1 MPATNVKDQ
10 PEPPTNASDNVATE
24 PAGERRSPAWARTRS
39 ADEQAASEF
48 ADLAERAAEWRTVD
62 PRELGRRMA
71 VLIATASASAQR
83 SPYWERASR
92 PEPMSPE
99 AEARWR
105 RLVAEHKARRAG
117 G

>member
-1 MPATNVKDQ
+1 MPATSSTKP
-10 PEPPTNASDNVATE
+10 PESTTNGGDGARKE
-24 PAGERRSPAWARTRS
+24 PQGERTIPAWARARS
-39 ADEQAASEF
+39 ASERAAAEW
-48 ADLAERAAEWRTVD
+48 ADLAERAAEWRAVD
-62 PRELGRRMA
+62 PQELGRRMA
-71 VLIATASASAQR
+71 SLIATATASARR

-92 PEPMSPE
+92 PEPMPPE